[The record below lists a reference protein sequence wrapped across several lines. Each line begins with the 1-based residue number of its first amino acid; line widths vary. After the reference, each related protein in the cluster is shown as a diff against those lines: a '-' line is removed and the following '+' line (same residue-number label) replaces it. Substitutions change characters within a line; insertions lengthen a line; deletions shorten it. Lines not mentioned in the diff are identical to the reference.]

1 MEATERRALGR
12 IPFEGLVEVGDGV
25 NDGFE
30 AQAMNVSLTGLH
42 LRTAYL
48 PDIGQTLTCRFEMPS
63 GSITSE
69 ANVVWKHDADQGGE
83 FGVQFTNLDADSEA
97 ALQRAFQAGP
107 LPEGSK
113 VRLHIEGL
121 GSPMR
126 ARIRKEEKTRVT
138 ATSDLA
144 FLKVGNALDLEDA
157 TSGNRRPAKVHDV
170 QVEMDPESRVPKLV
184 VSMRY
189 ADDVS
194 EPVSTDHVGGSLA
207 PSARS
212 VSMNDSNDDEEVSD
226 MRSPLAQAFSKVT
239 PALLAGAS
247 RAKTSVQNFIQARMD
262 ARAEAKEGKDAA
274 PQVRRTTSPPPNGG
288 LHASGRK
295 VVRDGVVP
303 SKEEAISV
311 LSKNKRTVAISAAVL
326 CTLGLGYASFHKS
339 EPKPEASEV
348 ASAALAAQAAAS
360 ITAPAP
366 QPAPVVVMP
375 PQVLQPSSG
384 AGASMSDDSAGPGS
398 PGADGTDAEPLH
410 GKVVPFGHGNVTGG
424 KVIVVKMD
432 GRVARI
438 QGAMLPTGFTVV
450 VPKRKSVTTASS
462 LTKQDKR
469 IQEVKVTNEGSG
481 AEVSVS
487 FKDGVPPYVVRAKG
501 DSLEIVLGKTSEKD
515 EMTKPELK
523 RAGLHD
529 RKKHGHK
536 KKHHD

>member
-30 AQAMNVSLTGLH
+30 AQAMNVSLTGLQ

-97 ALQRAFQAGP
+97 ALQRAFQSGS
-107 LPEGSK
+107 LPEGTK

-126 ARIRKEEKTRVT
+126 ARIRKAEKTRVT

-144 FLKVGNALDLEDA
+144 FLKVGNALDVEDA
-157 TSGNRRPAKVHDV
+157 SSGNKRPARVHDV
-170 QVEMDPESRVPKLV
+170 QVEMDTESRVPKLV

-189 ADDVS
+189 ADEAS
-194 EPVSTDHVGGSLA
+194 EPIAPRAEVAGESLA

-212 VSMNDSNDDEEVSD
+212 MNDGNEDEEVSD

-247 RAKTSVQNFIQARMD
+247 RAKASVQEFIEARKN
-262 ARAEAKEGKDAA
+262 ARAETKEV
-274 PQVRRTTSPPPNGG
+274 PTQVRRTTSPPPNGG

-295 VVRDGVVP
+295 VIRDGVVP
-303 SKEEAISV
+303 TKEEAISA
-311 LSKNKRTVAISAAVL
+311 LSKNKRMVGIASAVL

-339 EPKPEASEV
+339 EPKPEVTEV
-348 ASAALAAQAAAS
+348 SAAAPQAPVSNTPAAQ
-360 ITAPAP
+360 PV
-366 QPAPVVVMP
+366 APVVVMP
-375 PQVLQPSSG
+375 PQVLQPSPL
-384 AGASMSDDSAGPGS
+384 AGASGALSEDSAGPGS
-398 PGADGTDAEPLH
+398 PGADEPEGEQIQ

-450 VPKRKSVTTASS
+450 IPKRKSVTTASS

-469 IQEVKVTNEGSG
+469 IQDVKVTNEGSG

-501 DSLEIVLGKTSEKD
+501 DSLEIVLGKSSGKD

-523 RAGLHD
+523 RAGLHE
-529 RKKHGHK
+529 RKKHGATHK
-536 KKHHD
+536 KKH